1 MARIRKIEISNF
13 RCIKSLT
20 WLPSP
25 GLNCLIGPGDSGKS
39 TLLDAIDLCLGAR
52 RSAQFTDADFFGID
66 VSKSISVTLTI
77 GELDEGLKN
86 IETYG
91 LYLRGFNSTT
101 GEVEDEPEKN
111 LETVLCL
118 NLSVGAD
125 LEPVWALVSDRA
137 RAQNANRN
145 LAWGD
150 RVRLAP
156 TRIGAMAEF
165 NLSWRRGSVLNQLT
179 NERADA
185 SEALARAAREAR
197 TSFGSE
203 AEAQLGETLAIVQ
216 KTASNL
222 GIEVGAKVR
231 ALLDAHSVAFSG
243 GTISLH
249 YDVGVPLHRRGMGS
263 TRLLAAGLQRAAAEN
278 SQILLIDELEY
289 GLEPHRIIR
298 FLGSVGAKEK
308 TAPLQVFVTTHS
320 PIALRELSGVQLH
333 VFRREGE
340 NHVALNVGDEND
352 IQSTLRLY
360 PEAFLAS
367 SVLVCE
373 GASEVGFVRGFD
385 QHQAAKGSEV
395 SFTACG
401 AALVD
406 CGGGEADKPFK
417 RGLVFLKLGYRVAV
431 LRDSDLTPTAAVEE
445 EFRNAGGHVIS
456 WREGR
461 TLEEEL
467 FASLPAASVGAL
479 LGLAVDI
486 HGEAYVDS
494 NIRSASDG
502 GLTLTDAKA
511 AVTDGIMPP
520 KTRQT
525 IGKAS
530 RSKRAGWFK
539 SVSWME
545 EAAQRVIA
553 PVSDAADPGF
563 KVIVDDLFGW
573 LRRA

>member
-249 YDVGVPLHRRGMGS
+249 DDVGVPLHRRGMGS